1 MGTYFEDWVLC
12 DCRDRRAEKRSE
24 IHVTSA
30 RVETGRQFAPWQQ
43 PSRGLHSRIGLEGL
57 TNIQLAE
64 AKGDVADAKVCAVV
78 YTCLRRVV
86 PSCTT
91 DDRDGDLAYHMLIEH
106 VICVGAYLGH

>member
-43 PSRGLHSRIGLEGL
+43 PSRGLHSRHI
-57 TNIQLAE
+57 AE
-64 AKGDVADAKVCAVV
+64 DKGNVADAEVCAVV
-78 YTCLRRVV
+78 HTCLRRVV